1 LTNTFNNSIN
11 ELITNQIVIIDDT
24 AIKEEDR
31 IKNLL
36 KVADDI

>member
-36 KVADDI
+36 RVADDI